1 VKEKNMK
8 HSTAFRL
15 SRVEAEGWNEAQR
28 VMMDEALTA
37 DEDSISRLNP
47 HIADPER
54 ARWHAGFRN
63 ALNAGGCR

>member
-1 VKEKNMK
+1 MK
-8 HSTAFRL
+8 ARTGNQGSAFRL

-37 DEDSISRLNP
+37 DDDRISMLNP

-54 ARWHAGFRN
+54 ARWRTGFSN
-63 ALNAGGCR
+63 AIRAGGRR